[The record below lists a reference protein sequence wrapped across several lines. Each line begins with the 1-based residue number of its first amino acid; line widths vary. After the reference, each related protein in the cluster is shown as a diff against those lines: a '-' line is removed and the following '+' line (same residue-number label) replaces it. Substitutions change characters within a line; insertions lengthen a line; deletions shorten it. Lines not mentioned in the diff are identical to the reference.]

1 MVLQCELSPSRQ
13 LSPAQ
18 WDTHPPCPLSALQPL
33 CYPLALLSRLCS
45 AGALQC
51 TGDRLLETNSP
62 TQGSRLLTACPVE
75 SKLCPRAILLYFPP
89 RRHINL
95 QTLIH
100 PVRFL
105 FRATIQTSLQPSRE
119 LASRSHLVLLT
130 PSSRANSH
138 PTNTRS
144 LLAGCNLLSACP
156 ALQTLQGGLLWGAPR
171 ACLRL
176 PA

>member
-1 MVLQCELSPSRQ
+1 MGHTP
-13 LSPAQ
+13 SPALCVIH
-18 WDTHPPCPLSALQPL
+18 WH
-33 CYPLALLSRLCS
+33 CYPPPPS
-45 AGALQC
+45 ALQC

-89 RRHINL
+89 RRRINL
-95 QTLIH
+95 QTLTLTLIYL
-100 PVRFL
+100 VRFP
-105 FRATIQTSLQPSRE
+105 FRATIRVYNLQE
-119 LASRSHLVLLT
+119 NWQAGHTFILLT